1 MTTKFQITAL
11 SENTAQAL
19 FEWAEMERRPVSG
32 LVAFLLELGIA
43 KAEQEGMMPQPVA
56 DVLRFRVRKPEA

>member
-19 FEWAEMERRPVSG
+19 HEWAEMEKRPVSG
-32 LVAFLLELGIA
+32 LVAFLLELGVA

-56 DVLRFRVRKPEA
+56 DVLRFRNG